1 MPRMNNKRYEQR
13 VMLAMAAYMGVLF
26 GANAL
31 LRTTVSLPLKVLLAL
46 LPALPV
52 LYVITLM
59 WRRIRGSD
67 ELEQRTHLVAL
78 GAAAALL
85 SAASLI
91 GGFLAGGGVL
101 HLGGDVLIWV
111 FPVLMASYGVAYQRV
126 ARHYGIEC
134 ACAEERSAWL
144 PWYFA
149 GTGVAMAA
157 LAFYLWIQYAAAATP
172 VLLATAGFFFM
183 LAVRAGRQRAR
194 AARETAREKA

>member
-1 MPRMNNKRYEQR
+1 
-13 VMLAMAAYMGVLF
+13 MLAMAAYMGVLF

-31 LRTTVSLPLKVLLAL
+31 LRTTASLPVKALLAL
-46 LPALPV
+46 LPTLPV
-52 LYVITLM
+52 LYVIALM
-59 WRRIRGSD
+59 WRRIQGSD
-67 ELEQRTHLVAL
+67 ELEQRTHLLAL

-111 FPVLMASYGVAYQRV
+111 FPALMASYGVAYQRV

-134 ACAEERSAWL
+134 DCAEERSAWL

-149 GTGVAMAA
+149 GTGVVMAA
-157 LAFYLWIQYAAAATP
+157 LALYLWIQYAAASAL
-172 VLLATAGFFFM
+172 VLLAAAAFFCM
-183 LAVRAGRQRAR
+183 LAVRVRRQRAR
-194 AARETAREKA
+194 AARETTRDRA